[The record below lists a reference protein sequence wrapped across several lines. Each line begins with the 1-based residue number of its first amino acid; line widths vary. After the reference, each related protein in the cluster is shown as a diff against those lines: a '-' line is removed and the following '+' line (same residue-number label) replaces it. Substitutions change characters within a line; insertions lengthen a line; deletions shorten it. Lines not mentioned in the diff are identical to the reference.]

1 MNYFVTKMTN
11 DLTKVSGIG
20 KSLAEKMKEN
30 GIDSIEKLA
39 SINIKDLLKINGIGK
54 ASALKYIESANQLL
68 ESKQKPKKE
77 KVVDKKGKQKK
88 EKVLDKKEVTD
99 EKPIPEEPVI
109 SKEKEP
115 QIQKFTRTKISSGS
129 KSISQQSS
137 LEVIPEKMKDKKK
150 KAISKGTVPF
160 KKPVSTESKT
170 FKKQKSAKKSSQK
183 GKLPQKT
190 DKLPIKTF
198 FPEEIVQRIRF
209 LHFKIKHIEEAL
221 VKEHEDFKLEDL
233 GYVLD
238 YVRILNINYKTQS
251 QIKIFKELEITPT
264 FYDPLENREIEI
276 WDLMFECTRVLWV
289 LARAYAQLSEKF
301 EAEGKMK
308 NAIIAMVECSKIYK
322 TATYFSSACTR
333 QEDIGLS
340 LSPESLELNSEEAR
354 IFAQNLSAMR
364 EENKNNLFLASQMY
378 AGLSALSKR
387 FYFLKEHAKLKEQ
400 HLKAQFNYDMGKACY
415 LKAKALSK
423 SSIALENE
431 EKVKN
436 LKQKS
441 NYYFSNAEEIWEN
454 MLKKP
459 KNLSKAEKANLRVNL
474 SIVNENIIENDV
486 EILGYNDI
494 KNIQNPEGFIA
505 VPENVGLFVP
515 RSIMYLTK
523 YRPRDINYGRFKE
536 YKISKL
542 NLGSRQSK
550 IEKLL
555 NEKAGIGR
563 TIKQLKFLYSK
574 NDIDINI
581 FFELLEKYE
590 IKLETIETT
599 LEKLKKGDKP
609 SEAGKKRVKEKRAR
623 I

>member
-1 MNYFVTKMTN
+1 MAT
-11 DLTKVSGIG
+11 DLTKVTGIG
-20 KSLAEKMKEN
+20 KSLAEKMKES
-30 GIDSIEKLA
+30 GIDSVEKLA
-39 SINIKDLLKINGIGK
+39 SMKIKDLLKINGIGK
-54 ASALKYIESANQLL
+54 ASGLKYIESANQLL
-68 ESKQKPKKE
+68 ESKQKKEEKKE
-77 KVVDKKGKQKK
+77 EDNKVKQKK
-88 EKVLDKKEVTD
+88 EKTLDEKEISDKKPIS
-99 EKPIPEEPVI
+99 EKPVI
-109 SKEKEP
+109 SKEEESPK
-115 QIQKFTRTKISSGS
+115 QKFTRTKISSGS
-129 KSISQQSS
+129 ESYSQQSS
-137 LEVIPEKMKDKKK
+137 IEAIPEKKKHKKK
-150 KAISKGTVPF
+150 KEISKGSVPF
-160 KKPVSTESKT
+160 KKPVSSESKT
-170 FKKQKSAKKSSQK
+170 FKTQKPIKKSSQK
-183 GKLPQKT
+183 GKIQQKT

-198 FPEEIVQRIRF
+198 FPEEMMQRIRF

-221 VKEHEDFKLEDL
+221 EKEHEDFKLDEL
-233 GYVLD
+233 SYVLD

-276 WDLMFECTRVLWV
+276 WDLMFECARVLWI

-301 EAEGKMK
+301 EADGKMK
-308 NAIIAMVECSKIYK
+308 NAIIAMVECSKVYK

-340 LSPESLELNSEEAR
+340 LSPQNLELNSEEAR
-354 IFAQNLSAMR
+354 IFAQNLSAIR
-364 EENKNNLFLASQMY
+364 EENKDNLFLASQMY

-387 FYFLKEHAKLKEQ
+387 FYFLKEHVKNKEQ

-415 LKAKALSK
+415 LKANALSK

-431 EKVKN
+431 EKVKK

-459 KNLSKAEKANLRVNL
+459 KNLSKDEKANLRVNL

-486 EILGYNDI
+486 EILSYNDI
-494 KNIQNPEGFIA
+494 KNVQNPEAFIA
-505 VPENVGLFVP
+505 VPENVGHFYP
-515 RSIMYLTK
+515 RSTMYLTK
-523 YRPRDINYGRFKE
+523 YQPRDLNYGRFKE

-542 NLGSRQSK
+542 DLGSRQSK

-555 NEKAGIGR
+555 NQKAGIGR
-563 TIKQLKFLYSK
+563 TIKQLKFLYGK

-590 IKLETIETT
+590 IKLEMIERS
-599 LEKLKKGDKP
+599 LEKLRNGEKPNKADKKQ
-609 SEAGKKRVKEKRAR
+609 VKEKKKIR